1 MKFYFKE
8 NKEIQIFRNISTP
21 PPYTTCYITVY
32 AHVQCREPKK
42 GQQNNQIL
50 KQTTGLCWSVLFINL
65 CSCHTDSKSSVCTYP
80 LSSIVSAASLSVLFY
95 CTLYR
100 TYLFKERTLTG
111 QNAILLFR
119 FHNYL

>member
-65 CSCHTDSKSSVCTYP
+65 CSCHTYSKSSVYYSCP
-80 LSSIVSAASLSVLFY
+80 LSSIVSSASLTVISYFIQDISVQREDAD
-95 CTLYR
+95 R
-100 TYLFKERTLTG
+100 TERNFTV
-111 QNAILLFR
+111 QVS
-119 FHNYL
+119 